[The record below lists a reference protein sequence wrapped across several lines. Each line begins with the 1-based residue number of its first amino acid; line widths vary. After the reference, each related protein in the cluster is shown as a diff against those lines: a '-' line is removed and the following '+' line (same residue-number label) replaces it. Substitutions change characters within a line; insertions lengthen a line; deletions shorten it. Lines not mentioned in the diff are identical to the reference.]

1 MTEKA
6 TPKPKLSKGKP
17 AKAKLPTEPELPR
30 LGFLGML
37 RWAWTQLTSMRTALF
52 LLLLLAVAAVPGSTF
67 PQRIQNPAAV
77 TQYIKD
83 NPVTGPVMDWFKLF
97 DVFSSPW
104 FSAIYV
110 LLFVSLIGCVLPRAK
125 QHYKAMRTPP
135 PRTPRRLSRLAEYGT
150 LQVSAARAAS
160 ADQTIEQAAAV
171 LKRRGYRVDLRLTG
185 DRPSVGAERG
195 FLKEVGNL
203 LFHVS
208 LIGVLVGVA
217 LGGLFGYSGQR
228 VLVTGDSFV
237 NTLIGYDS
245 FSPGTNFNSDWLQP
259 YSLTLDEFKIE
270 FDRNANAK
278 KVQPLDFSAKLTVK
292 DSPDAAPVQKELK
305 VNEPLSIG
313 GTDVYLLGNGYAPHF
328 TVKDGN
334 GKVAFSD
341 WVIGGVPDPA
351 YSSRLVIKVPDA
363 GPDQLGFQGIF
374 LPTGAKDASGLDY
387 SLDPDPGNPTVL
399 LNSYYGNLGLDGG
412 KPQNVFLLDVSKLTP
427 LNERNLPAGGITL
440 DSKKPSYKL
449 PNGKGTIT
457 FDGLTRYAGLEIR
470 HNPAQ
475 VYVLIF
481 AGTALL
487 GLVGSLFLSRRRIW
501 VRAGEHPDG
510 RVLLEYG
517 LLARGED
524 YRLNREAS
532 LLREQLAKALEVA
545 DNQKSDPKE
554 TDTKVKES

>member
-6 TPKPKLSKGKP
+6 TPKPKTTKEKP
-17 AKAKLPTEPELPR
+17 VKAKQPTEPELPR
-30 LGFLGML
+30 LGFWGML

-150 LQVSAARAAS
+150 LEVPAAQAGG
-160 ADQTIEQAAAV
+160 ADQAIEQAAAV
-171 LKRRGYRVDLRLTG
+171 LKRRGYRVDLRPG
-185 DRPSVGAERG
+185 GERPSVGAERG

-270 FDRNANAK
+270 FDRNATAK

-292 DSPDAAPVQKELK
+292 DSPDSAPVQKELK

-328 TVKDGN
+328 TVKDGD

-341 WVIGGVPDPA
+341 WVIGGVPDA
-351 YSSRLVIKVPDA
+351 TYSSGLVIKVPDA
-363 GPDQLGFQGIF
+363 KPEQLSFVGTF
-374 LPTGAKDASGLDY
+374 LPTAAKNAAGLDI
-387 SLDPDPGNPTVL
+387 SIDPDLGRPEVI
-399 LNSYYGNLGLDGG
+399 LNSYYGDLGLDKGV
-412 KPQNVFLLDVSKLTP
+412 PQNVFNLDVSKLTP
-427 LNERNLPAGGITL
+427 LNDRKLKAGGITL
-440 DSKKPSYKL
+440 SSGQTYQL
-449 PNGKGTIT
+449 PEGKGSIS
-457 FDGLTRYAGLEIR
+457 FDGITRYAGLEIR

-487 GLVGSLFLSRRRIW
+487 GLVGSLFLSRRRVW

-524 YRLNREAS
+524 YRLNREAG

>member
-1 MTEKA
+1 MTERAMSEKKKQRQA
-6 TPKPKLSKGKP
+6 ETS
-17 AKAKLPTEPELPR
+17 EPVLPR
-30 LGFLGML
+30 LGFWGML
-37 RWAWTQLTSMRTALF
+37 RWAWTQLISMRTALF

-83 NPVTGPVMDWFKLF
+83 NPVTGPVMDWLKLF

-110 LLFVSLIGCVLPRAK
+110 LLFISLIGCVLPRAR
-125 QHYKAMRTPP
+125 QHYKAMRSAP
-135 PRTPRRLSRLAEYGT
+135 PRTPRRLSKLAEYGT
-150 LQVSAARAAS
+150 LQVPAVQSLSA
-160 ADQTIEQAAAV
+160 EQAIRDAAAV
-171 LKRRGYRVDLRLTG
+171 LKRRGYRVEVRADS

-203 LFHVS
+203 LFHLS
-208 LIGVLVGVA
+208 LIGVLVAVA
-217 LGGLFGYSGQR
+217 IGGLFGYSGQR

-259 YSLTLDEFKIE
+259 YSIKLDQFNIV

-278 KVQPLDFSAKLTVK
+278 KVQPLDFSAKMTVK
-292 DSPDAAPVQKELK
+292 ESPDAPAVQKELK

-328 TVKDGN
+328 TIKDGN

-341 WVIGGVPDPA
+341 WVIGGVPDPT
-351 YSSRLVIKVPDA
+351 YSSGLVIKVPDA
-363 GPDQLGFQGIF
+363 KPDQLSFVGTF
-374 LPTGAKDASGLDY
+374 LPTAAKNAEGLDI
-387 SLDPDPGNPTVL
+387 SIDPDLGRPEVI
-399 LNSYYGNLGLDGG
+399 LNSYFGDLGLDKGV
-412 KPQNVFLLDVSKLTP
+412 PQNVFNLDASKLTA
-427 LNERNLPAGGITL
+427 LNDRKLPSGAITL
-440 DSKKPSYKL
+440 LGGQTYQL
-449 PNGKGTIT
+449 PDGKGSIT
-457 FDGLTRYAGLEIR
+457 FDNITRYAGLEIR

-475 VYVLIF
+475 VYVLVF
-481 AGTALL
+481 AATALL
-487 GLVGSLFLSRRRIW
+487 GLIGSLFLSRRRVW

-510 RVLLEYG
+510 RVMVEYG

-524 YRLNREAS
+524 YRLVREAA
-532 LLREQLAKALEVA
+532 LLRSQLAKVWALAE
-545 DNQKSDPKE
+545 NQKNDSTEPEPDSKA
-554 TDTKVKES
+554 KES